1 MPRSLVSFWKRVATS
16 GITADGR
23 EILPQELRD
32 IAETYKPSKYTAV
45 IWCEHQRAE
54 GSFGTVYAV
63 RLVEEGD
70 DLEEGQIALEAQ
82 LKPNDRLLYL
92 NDQGQK
98 LFTSIEIWPNF
109 AGSGKSY
116 LTGLAVTDS
125 PSSLGTQEL
134 YFSRRTNKAT
144 YYAASVELGSFE
156 EEPQGEVGKLIGL
169 LTGFFKRFAA
179 DAEPAE
185 PTTLSAP
192 NLLQQLAGKLV
203 DVSDTGRPDGPQFAL
218 CLMFL
223 ATRFDQ
229 LANSLARF
237 NALLPMPDLVRAE
250 RRARHLSTLE
260 TEKWEIPAAGTLPRW
275 QALPLE
281 RCTVVKAAQQSM
293 AGQIAILESYAADS
307 SPMADLA
314 ALATRKAAQQQGRDQ
329 QVADLKALLAGG
341 NLDSSMRA
349 RLIGP
354 GNATELRQALLA
366 GDAPGHEWVLCAGA
380 LLVGS
385 EKGLSFV
392 RELVGL

>member
-45 IWCEHQRAE
+45 IWCEHQRSE

-116 LTGLAVTDS
+116 LTGLAVTDT

-144 YYAASVELGSFE
+144 YYAASVELGTFE

-185 PTTLSAP
+185 PTTP
-192 NLLQQLAGKLV
+192 TETKPPM
-203 DVSDTGRPDGPQFAL
+203 DE
-218 CLMFL
+218 
-223 ATRFDQ
+223 AT
-229 LANSLARF
+229 
-237 NALLPMPDLVRAE
+237 
-250 RRARHLSTLE
+250 
-260 TEKWEIPAAGTLPRW
+260 
-275 QALPLE
+275 
-281 RCTVVKAAQQSM
+281 
-293 AGQIAILESYAADS
+293 
-307 SPMADLA
+307 
-314 ALATRKAAQQQGRDQ
+314 ATA
-329 QVADLKALLAGG
+329 LKALLAQLLIVAAGIQAVVEPVAEEAPEPEPEPIDDVQAAVDGIVTTAEEEREFSRKGG
-341 NLDSSMRA
+341 
-349 RLIGP
+349 
-354 GNATELRQALLA
+354 ATNKALLA
-366 GDAPGHEWVLCAGA
+366 SMAALEKRFTALQNTSAGRQLPRNAGPVTTTKKRVL
-380 LLVGS
+380 
-385 EKGLSFV
+385 
-392 RELVGL
+392 